1 VVALTS
7 EIRAKSVGEM
17 DIWER
22 NAVLEHNLEVHR
34 QQVSTL
40 NEKLE
45 RLTAE
50 NAGLRSGC

>member
-1 VVALTS
+1 
-7 EIRAKSVGEM
+7 
-17 DIWER
+17 
-22 NAVLEHNLEVHR
+22 LEVHR

>member
-1 VVALTS
+1 VALTS